1 MKPVSLISYNNN
13 KLQLIISVGNTHIL
27 SLVCKLQNDNSSVCD
42 AFGASPLHVIAKE
55 KLNQVTVEICR
66 ILCTETSINPLL
78 KDNNGKKALDYCCG
92 PNDERFQILN
102 EAEKSYNVIKTSSPV
117 LDTVHSLVES
127 PENVQGHE
135 NSTEIIAQVCTT
147 SECDTNDAVATD
159 HSKIHPESVKKSYS
173 SEELPD
179 LHNLLDYILSQDS
192 LYFSFKKRFQFAFN
206 DHNDQEEENALIDD
220 RDAERPETNKA
231 ITDQYDVFYSP
242 LAKKFLQSAN
252 KFVPKTLK
260 IIERLA
266 CGESSRS
273 LSKKLVGPNENIYEA
288 KLDEAKRILWCKVIA
303 YSPLKK
309 CHCRVIIIL
318 DIVLDHNKISKAA
331 ENADKWIEQGRIEGG
346 TFSVKRTAKGSKGSP
361 SYYELIPENSA
372 DPKAKHVPYM
382 MRDEYGAV
390 PMYSLP
396 EYVLKSIHK
405 MPKGGLK
412 RFGLPLR
419 TSHEEHKLI
428 DLHIEEKS
436 IVNMSYHEKSLLVVG
451 RSGTGKTTC
460 CLMRLWEEFLH
471 YWEIL
476 NDDKYPIIPQVKI
489 TSKVLQEADHSG
501 EGAKPFTQPE
511 VMIEEVGL
519 LQDKCSR
526 VSENTNI
533 ALEETVSITESSN
546 ELCNHIHQVFV
557 TKNPYLTQEVKRRF
571 YDLVS
576 GHDKL
581 QDHLPFES
589 KPLPHS
595 LKDIDELHYPLFL
608 TSRELLILIDATL
621 DGKKFFRR
629 KQDGKLVDKIYN
641 SELPFDDI
649 EFGDVTFE
657 DVDDEDEEED
667 DDYDDDYNDNIE
679 HGDERGDDT
688 GYQIIEVTASYFK
701 KVIWPEISKGDDKA
715 KSIDPILVWQ
725 EIKSFIK
732 GSVQALRSEDGYLC
746 LADYKEVG
754 KSKAPNFFKWRETIY
769 NLFVKYHKY
778 CHSPMQSG
786 KRLFDEGDLLF
797 NLHNRLE
804 NEPAFPWVV
813 HNFYIDEV
821 QDFTEAELYLLL
833 SCSQCPNGNFLCG
846 DSAQSIMRG
855 VSFRFTDVRSL
866 FHELKTNKVAIK
878 IPDEP
883 YYLTINYRAHA
894 GILSVS
900 DSVIE
905 LLGHFFKES
914 FDAISEISRTCYAV
928 NIQKPLIVYYD
939 DPEQLPYILSGH
951 QNKVRE
957 IEFGA
962 HQAIIVPSE
971 EVKKELPI
979 SLQGAIVLTVLEA
992 KGLEFNDVLLF
1003 NFFSGSNVSK
1013 RN

>member
-1 MKPVSLISYNNN
+1 MKLVSLISYNNN
-13 KLQLIISVGNTHIL
+13 KLLLIISVGNTHIV

-42 AFGASPLHVIAKE
+42 AFGASPLHFVAKE
-55 KLNQVTVEICR
+55 KLNNVTVEICK
-66 ILCTETSINPLL
+66 ILCTETNINPLL
-78 KDNNGKKALDYCCG
+78 KDNKGKTALDYCCG
-92 PNDERFQILN
+92 PNDERVQILK
-102 EAEKSYNVIKTSSPV
+102 EAEKSHDVVNTSLPM
-117 LDTVHSLVES
+117 LDTVHSLVQS
-127 PENVQGHE
+127 PENVHGHE
-135 NSTEIIAQVCTT
+135 NSTEIVAQVCTT
-147 SECDTNDAVATD
+147 SEHNTSDAVATRD
-159 HSKIHPESVKKSYS
+159 ANINPESVQRSFS
-173 SEELPD
+173 LEDLPD

-192 LYFSFKKRFQFAFN
+192 LYFSFKKRLHLSFS
-206 DHNDQEEENALIDD
+206 DHNDQEEENTVLDD
-220 RDAERPETNKA
+220 RDTEVPETNKA
-231 ITDQYDVFYSP
+231 IADQYDVFYSP

-252 KFVPKTLK
+252 KLVPKTLK

-266 CGESSRS
+266 YGESPYN
-273 LSKKLVGPNENIYEA
+273 LSKKLVGPKESIYEA

-309 CHCRVIIIL
+309 RHCRVIIIL

-331 ENADKWIEQGRIEGG
+331 QNADKWIQQGRIEGG
-346 TFSVKRTAKGSKGSP
+346 TYSVKLTVKGCKGSP
-361 SYYELIPENSA
+361 SYYELIPENLE
-372 DPKAKHVPYM
+372 DPQAKEVPYM

-396 EYVLKSIHK
+396 EYVLKSIHQ
-405 MPKGGLK
+405 MPKEGIK

-419 TSHEEHKLI
+419 PSHEEHEII
-428 DLHIEEKS
+428 DLLIEEKN
-436 IVNMSYHEKSLLVVG
+436 IVNMSYHVKTLLVVG

-471 YWEIL
+471 YWEIV
-476 NDDKYPIIPQVKI
+476 NDHKHPIIPQVTI
-489 TSKVLQEADHSG
+489 TSKVHQETDHS
-501 EGAKPFTQPE
+501 EEAKPSTQPGGA
-511 VMIEEVGL
+511 IEEPVL
-519 LQDKCSR
+519 LQDKCSKDSR
-526 VSENTNI
+526 VATI
-533 ALEETVSITESSN
+533 ALEEIVPITESSN

-581 QDHLPFES
+581 QDHLPYES
-589 KPLPHS
+589 KSLPLS
-595 LKDIDELHYPLFL
+595 LKDVDELHYPLFI
-608 TSRELLILIDATL
+608 TSRELLILIDGTL
-621 DGKKFFRR
+621 DGEKFFRR

-641 SELPFDDI
+641 SELPFDNI

-657 DVDDEDEEED
+657 DVDDEDED
-667 DDYDDDYNDNIE
+667 DDYDNDYNENIE
-679 HGDERGDDT
+679 RGDEHHDDT
-688 GYQIIEVTASYFK
+688 GYQMIEVTSSYFK
-701 KVIWPEISKGDDKA
+701 KVIWPMISKGDDKT
-715 KSIDPILVWQ
+715 IDPILVWQ

-732 GSVQALRSEDGYLC
+732 GSVQALKSEGGYLS
-746 LADYKEVG
+746 LVDYKKVG
-754 KSKAPNFFKWRETIY
+754 KSKAPNFFEWREIIY
-769 NLFVKYHKY
+769 DLFLKYHKY
-778 CHSPMQSG
+778 CHSPVQSRE
-786 KRLFDEGDLLF
+786 RLFDEGDLLF

-804 NEPAFPWVV
+804 NGPAFPWVV

-866 FHELKTNKVAIK
+866 FHELKTNLKVAIN
-878 IPDEP
+878 IPNEP

-894 GILSVS
+894 GILRVS

-914 FDAISEISRTCYAV
+914 FDAISEISRACYGDNV
-928 NIQKPLIVYYD
+928 QKPLIVYYD

-951 QNKVRE
+951 QHKMRE

-971 EVKKELPI
+971 EVKKKLPK

-1013 RN
+1013 IL